1 MSNKKISALPAK
13 TAPAGSDMLP
23 IVDTANPNNLA
34 TKRTTFANVLS
45 SLNVLQTSN
54 VGVPN
59 GVAGL
64 DQQGKIPAEHIP
76 AIAIN
81 DTFAVNSEAGMLA
94 LPAQVGDVA
103 VRFDLS
109 KTFILAT
116 APATVL
122 NNWVEVLSSGI
133 PANNILDGGNF

>member
-1 MSNKKISALPAK
+1 MSNKKISALPTK
-13 TAPAGSDMLP
+13 TTPASTDMVP

-45 SLNVLQTSN
+45 AFNVLQTSN

-64 DQQGKIPAEHIP
+64 DAAGKIPTEQIP

-81 DTFAVNSEAGMLA
+81 DTFVVNSASELVA
-94 LPAQVGDVA
+94 LSAEVGDVA
-103 VRFDLS
+103 VRTDLNKS
-109 KTFILAT
+109 FILAT
-116 APATVL
+116 APAATL
-122 NNWVEVLSSGI
+122 NNWVELLASGI
-133 PANNILDGGNF
+133 PANNSLDGGNF